1 MIAILD
7 NCIIDKIAAGEVV
20 ERPASIVKELMEN
33 AIDGG
38 ATAITIEIKNGGI
51 DFIRITD
58 NGSGI
63 AKEEIATAFL
73 RHATSKIKT
82 DQDLLQIKSLGF
94 RGEALSSI
102 AAVTRVEFIS
112 KTRTELTGT
121 RYCIEGGKEIKLEE
135 IGAPEGTTI
144 IARDIFFNTPVRR
157 KFLKSAQTESAYITD
172 YVEKLALV
180 HTDIAIRLISNQ
192 QSKFQTSGNGNQK
205 DVIYQIYGKEV
216 VNSLLRIDYMQS
228 GIYITGFIAKPEF
241 SKGNRGLEN
250 YYINGRW
257 IKDKNISLAIEE
269 GFGNRLMQHQ
279 YPFTVLNIQINPEIV
294 DVNVHPAKL
303 QVRFENPLQIYEIVR
318 EAVQRAL
325 LGKELIKK
333 VNLDEEKIRNKG
345 RRESPIYIEETQSF
359 KENSPSFRALQKEE
373 EKYQIVKEDNI
384 KKNNIFSKPNSRPP
398 EIFETNRNQKYM
410 EFLREKEWKENEP
423 KGNQLRF
430 IDVENVHLHRII
442 GQIFDTYWLVEFE
455 QKLYIIDQHAAHE
468 KVLYEQYYRVYQE
481 SKVGI
486 QMLAI
491 PLIISLTE
499 LELNIVE
506 EYKDI
511 WEKMGFEIESFG
523 GKEVKVSGI
532 PSLLPSVSKVEVL
545 KEWIGMLANGEYKKT
560 PEQIL
565 SKTASMACK
574 AAVKGND
581 ILSYTEA
588 SKLIEDLL
596 KLENPYTCPHGRPTM
611 IQISKQEMEKK
622 FKRIV

>member
-359 KENSPSFRALQKEE
+359 KENSPSFRVLQKEE